1 MLINDSNPLVPD
13 KVYSNKTVLPVGALR
28 TTHVARY
35 SIPNYGN
42 ESLTKIVPNST
53 SPDLQK
59 VLALILEEVVAL
71 QYSPK
76 NKDRLE
82 EIEKDLK
89 QAQKLLQLILNKLRP
104 AQVKPATSSN
114 LYDLL
119 CRALGTR

>member
-71 QYSPK
+71 QHSPK
-76 NKDRLE
+76 SKDRLE
-82 EIEKDLK
+82 EIEKDLR

-104 AQVKPATSSN
+104 AQVKPTTSSN